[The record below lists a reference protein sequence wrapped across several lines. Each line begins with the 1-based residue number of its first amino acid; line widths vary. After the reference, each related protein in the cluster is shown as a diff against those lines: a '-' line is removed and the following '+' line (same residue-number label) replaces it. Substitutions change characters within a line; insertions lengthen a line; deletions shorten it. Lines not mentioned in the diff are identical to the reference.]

1 MKQQQ
6 ALAFGLATAFG
17 IIALSPIPAQAG
29 SNLIIPGQSIGQT
42 HLGKNGSLYL
52 KKLPQADA
60 SDAGMSQTRQV
71 WVTKKESQRT
81 DTLFIHTV
89 SNGALNVQPIQ
100 GVTIDVIRV
109 TSPWFRTYNG
119 LSTGSTKAQITHYF
133 PNARPIDGS
142 HTLYD
147 DAKQGI
153 AFEFAQNP
161 TAGSPCIAIMVHP
174 PGDVHVADK
183 EQVNRL
189 LSEGNHL

>member
-1 MKQQQ
+1 MKQRQT
-6 ALAFGLATAFG
+6 LAFGLATALG
-17 IIALSPIPAQAG
+17 VAALPPVPAQAG

-42 HLGKNGSLYL
+42 HLGKNGSFYL
-52 KKLPQADA
+52 KKLPHPDA

-71 WVTKKESQRT
+71 WVSKKESQRT

-89 SNGALNVQPIQ
+89 SNGALNVQPFD
-100 GVTIDVIRV
+100 GRTIDNIRV
-109 TSPWFRTYNG
+109 TSPWFHTYNG
-119 LSTGSTKAQITHYF
+119 ISTGSTKAQIRRYF

-142 HTLYD
+142 PTLYD

-174 PGDVHVADK
+174 PGEVHVADK
-183 EQVNRL
+183 EAVNRL
-189 LSEGNHL
+189 LSEGNHP